1 MKTCVMF
8 VALWPFCFSIP
19 SAAKA
24 KEAFAV
30 EDNEVLLAQGIK
42 LVSSLN
48 ETLTHKEWQRQAKR
62 EGRIFLLIFF
72 RPFIHPS
79 CVNGKAKKK
88 WKFYIQN

>member
-1 MKTCVMF
+1 MF

-19 SAAKA
+19 SAAEAAAA
-24 KEAFAV
+24 KLT

-42 LVSSLN
+42 LVSSIMKPSHSGKGKKG
-48 ETLTHKEWQRQAKR
+48 EK
-62 EGRIFLLIFF
+62 IFLLIFF

-79 CVNGKAKKK
+79 CVNGEAKKK